1 MRTIDLPMQRTTK
14 KFLKQSDAPERGPNH
29 QSAKPIVRRIALLA
43 AALLALAGEAAA
55 DQIALKNGDRLTGRI
70 VKSDGKTIVFKSEMV
85 GELGI
90 PLENIES
97 VTGDQPLYVGLADGR
112 TVMGVVTASAS
123 QTEIKS
129 TSGEVVRVERSAI
142 KTLRSEAEQKLYES
156 ALHPSWLQ
164 QWSGGADFGVALTR
178 GNSETTN
185 IALGLAMS
193 RETLRD
199 KTSIYAAS
207 IYSRDK
213 TEGVSRTVANT
224 IRFGGRYDRDF
235 TPKLFGYGFTDLE
248 HNGLQDLDL
257 RWVLGGGLGYHAIRN
272 ERLSFDLLGG
282 LAMNRENFEGDADDR
297 TSLEAQAGQTLSYK
311 LNARVSLKE
320 QLFFFPNLSDG
331 GEYRINFDAGMTMDI
346 TKRIGWQIT
355 LSDRFLSNPPLG
367 FRQNDLLLTT
377 GVKVKLGTVK

>member
-1 MRTIDLPMQRTTK
+1 MTTTDLPLQTTTK
-14 KFLKQSDAPERGPNH
+14 RGIRPEVPGREPDH
-29 QSAKPIVRRIALLA
+29 KSARRVILTVASLA

-90 PLENIES
+90 PFENIES

-112 TVMGVVTASAS
+112 TVMGVVSATAS

-129 TSGEVVRVERSAI
+129 ATGEVVRVERSAI
-142 KTLRSEAEQKLYES
+142 KTLRSEAEQKDYES
-156 ALHPSWLQ
+156 TLHPGWLQ
-164 QWSGGADFGVALTR
+164 GWTGGADFGVALTR
-178 GNSETTN
+178 GNSDTTN

-282 LAMNRENFEGDADDR
+282 LAMNRENFEGDEDDR
-297 TSLEAQAGQTLSYK
+297 TSLEAQAGQTLSWK
-311 LNARVSLKE
+311 LNSRVSLKE

-331 GEYRINFDAGMTMDI
+331 GEYRIAFDAGMTMDI

-355 LSDRFLSNPPLG
+355 LSDRFLSNPPVG

-377 GVKVKLGTVK
+377 GVKLKLGTVK